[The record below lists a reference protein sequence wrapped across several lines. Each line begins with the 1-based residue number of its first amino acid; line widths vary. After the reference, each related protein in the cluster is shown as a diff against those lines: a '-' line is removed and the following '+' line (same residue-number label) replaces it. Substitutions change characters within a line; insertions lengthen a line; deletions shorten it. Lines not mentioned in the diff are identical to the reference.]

1 MTHLASRT
9 QWQPGFLL
17 KTKLTIPRVRQ
28 TAVLRPRLFEQLD
41 SGVSSLLTLVCA
53 PAGFGKTL
61 LLSAWCARLNR
72 QQQGKS
78 SVAWVSLDESD
89 NDSARFWLYVVAAL
103 QTLRPELGT
112 ELLTLLQQPQTPP
125 IRSVLTTLVNMLT
138 DTSHDIVLVLDDYH
152 VIAEQSIHDELA
164 FLLEHLPPH
173 MHLVIASR
181 VDPPFSLAA
190 LRVQGQ
196 LLEIRADDLRFIGT
210 EVVQFFH
217 NSMQLELSPEVIAQL
232 ETRTEGWAVGLQ
244 LAALSLRNEGGEVQ
258 ALAAFDGTH
267 RFVLDYLTE
276 VVFAQQ
282 PQEVQDFL
290 LCTSILDR
298 LNASLC
304 NALMNFENGQS
315 MLAKLEQV
323 NLFIVP
329 LDQKR
334 EWYRYHHLFAE
345 FLSARLKRDRQDL
358 LAPLHWRASQWYE
371 AQGYESEAVEHA
383 LAAAQQDKHGYTT
396 VADLIARVAEKVWM
410 RGEVQS
416 LVKWLD
422 ALPLDLLRSY
432 PRLCLYRAW
441 TIYSSKHTKEIEL
454 WLEYV
459 EEALQAEALWAIQQS
474 SSGNEM
480 RGEACVLRA
489 FILHSYHEDT
499 QRTIELCEQARLLL
513 PTSSSW
519 LGIALYI
526 LGSVYAYCCNYDK
539 AIETLSEG
547 ITVSKATHA
556 ISAAI
561 QCYTSLS
568 YMYFEC
574 GQLSRVSVI
583 CQQALEFIGT
593 SPIAQSLMAGA
604 MHHCLSE
611 LYYEWNKLE
620 EAEYY
625 ATECIAC
632 GKRSGNKYLTFA
644 GEIDLVKVHI
654 AQEKYELASTYVE
667 EKFFLFKHASHK
679 QPRKT
684 YETLRLCLWL
694 AQEDRES
701 ATRWINDYRLEV
713 EDEQDTLYI
722 TERLNVAQVYLLQE
736 RFSEMHPLLVQA
748 LQASRRNKYVVFTI
762 EVLCLQALLFQA
774 QHDIPRALATLTEA
788 LMLGEPESFV
798 RTIINYGKPI
808 GVLLTHLL
816 NSQRYTTPTK
826 SSVSQKYITQ
836 LLLALNFSIPDANP
850 LSPSQ
855 TLSSREAEVLHL
867 IAAGFSDKEI
877 AERLVISEGT
887 VKTHIKRIFSKLDAK
902 SRTQAVAYAREMN
915 ML

>member
-1 MTHLASRT
+1 MTHLASRI
-9 QWQPGFLL
+9 QWQPGSLL
-17 KTKLTIPRVRQ
+17 KTKLTVPRVLQ
-28 TAVLRPRLFEQLD
+28 AAVLRSRLFERLD
-41 SGVSSLLTLVCA
+41 KSTTSLLTLVCA

-61 LLSAWCARLNR
+61 LLSTWCAILT
-72 QQQGKS
+72 QEVPS
-78 SVAWVSLDESD
+78 AAWVSLDESD

-112 ELLTLLQQPQTPP
+112 ELLILLQQPQTPP
-125 IRSVLTTLVNMLT
+125 IRSVLTTLVNILT
-138 DTSHDIVLVLDDYH
+138 NTPQNIVLVLDDYH
-152 VIAEQSIHDELA
+152 VISEQAIHDDLA

-173 MHLVIASR
+173 VHLVIASR
-181 VDPPFSLAA
+181 VEPPFSLAT

-196 LLEIRADDLRFIGT
+196 LLEIRADDLRFTDT

-217 NSMQLELSPEVIAQL
+217 DSMQLALSAEVIARL
-232 ETRTEGWAVGLQ
+232 EARTEGWAVGLQ
-244 LAALSLRNEGGEVQ
+244 LAALSLKNEDNEAE
-258 ALAAFDGTH
+258 ALAIFDGTH

-290 LCTSILDR
+290 LYTAILDR

-304 NALMNFENGQS
+304 NALTAFDDGQS
-315 MLAKLEQV
+315 MLAKLEQA

-334 EWYRYHHLFAE
+334 VWYRYHHLFAE
-345 FLSARLKRDRQDL
+345 FLYARLQRDRQEMI
-358 LAPLHWRASQWYE
+358 APLHWRASQWYE

-383 LAAAQQDKHGYTT
+383 LAAAQQDKHGYII

-441 TIYSSKHTKEIEL
+441 TIYSTKRSKEIEL
-454 WLEYV
+454 WLDYV
-459 EEALQAEALWAIQQS
+459 EEALQAGASKSILQGS
-474 SSGNEM
+474 SVNEM
-480 RGEACVLRA
+480 RGEVCALRA
-489 FILHSYHEDT
+489 YILYSHNEDT

-513 PTSSSW
+513 PTYSSW

-556 ISAAI
+556 ISSAI

-625 ATECIAC
+625 AAECIAC
-632 GKRSGNKYLTFA
+632 GNRSGNEYLILA
-644 GEIDLVKVHI
+644 GEIDLVKIHI

-667 EKFFLFKHASHK
+667 EKFFLFKHVPYK

-684 YETLRLCLWL
+684 YETLRVQLWL
-694 AQEDRES
+694 AQGDRES
-701 ATRWINDYRLEV
+701 AIRWINDYQLEV

-736 RFSEMHPLLVQA
+736 RFPEVHSLLVQA
-748 LQASRRNKYVVFTI
+748 LQASRRNKYVAFTI

-774 QHDIPRALATLTEA
+774 QHDIPRALATLMEA
-788 LMLGEPESFV
+788 LTLGEPEAFV
-798 RTIINYGKPI
+798 RTIINYGKPMGI
-808 GVLLTHLL
+808 LLTQVL
-816 NSQRYTTPTK
+816 NGQRRDAVAQPV
-826 SSVSQKYITQ
+826 VSQSYITQ
-836 LLLALNFSIPDANP
+836 LLLALNFSTPETVP
-850 LSPSQ
+850 SGPSQ
-855 TLSSREAEVLHL
+855 ALSNREAEVLHL

-877 AERLVISEGT
+877 AERLVISGGT
-887 VKTHIKRIFSKLDAK
+887 VKTHIKRIFSKLNAK
-902 SRTQAVAYAREMN
+902 SRTQAVAYAREMH